1 MNSERILMSLLVVV
15 AILATIPQAMGVPW
29 GIALVLLGLV
39 TGGMGTLGGSAAER
53 TLIYVLAVALP
64 GFSDSLDVIPTI
76 GPWVNQVLDGI
87 ATGIQGVAVAVI
99 VMALYGRIMPGSK

>member
-1 MNSERILMSLLVVV
+1 
-15 AILATIPQAMGVPW
+15 MGVPW

-64 GFSDSLDVIPTI
+64 EFSDSLDVIPTI
-76 GPWVNQVLDGI
+76 GP
-87 ATGIQGVAVAVI
+87 
-99 VMALYGRIMPGSK
+99 